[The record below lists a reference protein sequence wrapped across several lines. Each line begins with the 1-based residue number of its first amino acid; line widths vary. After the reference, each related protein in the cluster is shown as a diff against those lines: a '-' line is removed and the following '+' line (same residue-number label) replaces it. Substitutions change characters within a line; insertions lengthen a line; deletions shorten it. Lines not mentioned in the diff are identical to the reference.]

1 MVSFK
6 YQGKVYRSLK
16 ECCQDL
22 HISYSKVR
30 RLTRHY
36 VRAHDDPILA
46 VRWVIGEEYIS
57 YNEQKTEA
65 YYKDMELAAERQMK
79 FRDNCRER
87 LKAIFET

>member
-36 VRAHDDPILA
+36 VRAREEPELA
-46 VRWVIGEEYIS
+46 VKWATGEEYIA

-79 FRDNCRER
+79 FRDNCREKLR
-87 LKAIFET
+87 NIFEG